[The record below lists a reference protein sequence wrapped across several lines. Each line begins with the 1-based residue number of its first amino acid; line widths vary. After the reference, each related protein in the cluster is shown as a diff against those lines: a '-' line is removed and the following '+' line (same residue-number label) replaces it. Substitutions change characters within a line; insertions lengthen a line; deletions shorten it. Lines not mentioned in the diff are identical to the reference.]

1 MASEESK
8 ALHSVGDAV
17 RQAAHG
23 AGAAHDAMVESA
35 SDPRKNDLSGVAPH
49 VAKAFC
55 VEQLHIDPEW
65 CRVIK
70 DCEKAVMRKASAE
83 PTTHELIQACSNW
96 FTAAYLLQQSRL
108 AREEAWKAE
117 FTGRKGDLHAIFDQ
131 IDVDGASLTPNP
143 NPNPDPDPDFDPDP
157 NPNQVDGDGTITLVE
172 LQGFFAEFGG
182 ALPSYHPSQAPSRNS
197 EVRCYVT

>member
-131 IDVDGASLTPNP
+131 IDVDG
-143 NPNPDPDPDFDPDP
+143 
-157 NPNQVDGDGTITLVE
+157 DGTITLVE

-182 ALPSYHPSQAPSRNS
+182 KA
-197 EVRCYVT
+197 T